1 MSRYTG
7 ETGGFG
13 MRLVLFVA
21 VLALGADALLYNGAY
36 TQAAWREASG
46 HVERLLDKAP
56 PAAGGVGR
64 NG

>member
-1 MSRYTG
+1 
-7 ETGGFG
+7 

-36 TQAAWREASG
+36 THAAWREASG

-56 PAAGGVGR
+56 PAAGGIGR